1 MARLEQN
8 YFLSK
13 RELERIKAELTR
25 IQEELKALGN
35 KYQAAITEK
44 QQLQEEAEI
53 MQRRLYAAG
62 KLISGL
68 GSENER

>member
-1 MARLEQN
+1 MARLERN

-25 IQEELKALGN
+25 IQEELKALGD